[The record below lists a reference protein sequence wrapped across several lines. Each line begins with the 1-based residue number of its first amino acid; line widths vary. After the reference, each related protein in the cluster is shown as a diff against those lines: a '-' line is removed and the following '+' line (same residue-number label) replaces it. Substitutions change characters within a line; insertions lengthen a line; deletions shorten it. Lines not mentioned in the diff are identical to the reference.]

1 MAFKVSNETKVGA
14 LAAVAITILVLG
26 YNYLAG
32 RDSIWSTGKTYYAYF
47 DDLDGLGKSN
57 AIIYKGYKIGQVSDL
72 KFFDQASDALSFL
85 SEAPQAVVISDLNLG
100 VMEAWEFLDSLFS
113 QGFQGKFF
121 LMSSSIINSDRVRA
135 NADSRVSGFFEKP
148 LSETDLIQI
157 LQA

>member
-1 MAFKVSNETKVGA
+1 MNQSDN
-14 LAAVAITILVLG
+14 LLVVLDDDKIMHLLLRKRINLLG
-26 YNYLAG
+26 L
-32 RDSIWSTGKTYYAYF
+32 
-47 DDLDGLGKSN
+47 
-57 AIIYKGYKIGQVSDL
+57 VSDL
-72 KFFDQASDALSFL
+72 KFFDQASDALNFL

-100 VMEAWEFLDSLFS
+100 VMEAWEFLDSLFN

-135 NADSRVSGFFEKP
+135 NADPRVSGFFEKP